1 LNKEAVILR
10 AIDRVSYNGEAD
22 SAAHLAL
29 QRARR
34 KLFTKIGGSRI
45 EAVKV
50 SEALKHSFH

>member
-1 LNKEAVILR
+1 MILR